1 MSRSQGRKASKRGPS
16 RVLMVI
22 GFFAVL
28 IAGGYVA
35 YSLFESDATVPGKQ
49 PEQTEGTSPS
59 GAASGG
65 NNTSADTGQS
75 DNDETGSEGDNQ
87 QTPAQ
92 LLEAGV
98 TDADIAKTY
107 DIVIAGGRVI
117 NPETKLDQEGLNIGI
132 SGGTIGVVTAK
143 PLQGKRVI
151 DAKGLVVSPG
161 FIDNL
166 SYDPNPLGVWQKIGD
181 GVTSNIAMH
190 GGTVYTKQMV
200 QLL

>member
-1 MSRSQGRKASKRGPS
+1 MSRSQGRKTSRRGPS

-59 GAASGG
+59 GAASGS

-75 DNDETGSEGDNQ
+75 DNDETGSEGDNP

-107 DIVIAGGRVI
+107 DIVIA
-117 NPETKLDQEGLNIGI
+117 EDGLLI
-132 SGGTIGVVTAK
+132 
-143 PLQGKRVI
+143 PRR
-151 DAKGLVVSPG
+151 
-161 FIDNL
+161 NL
-166 SYDPNPLGVWQKIGD
+166 IKKV
-181 GVTSNIAMH
+181 
-190 GGTVYTKQMV
+190 
-200 QLL
+200 

>member
-1 MSRSQGRKASKRGPS
+1 M
-16 RVLMVI
+16 
-22 GFFAVL
+22 
-28 IAGGYVA
+28 
-35 YSLFESDATVPGKQ
+35 
-49 PEQTEGTSPS
+49 
-59 GAASGG
+59 
-65 NNTSADTGQS
+65 
-75 DNDETGSEGDNQ
+75 
-87 QTPAQ
+87 
-92 LLEAGV
+92 EAGV

-190 GGTVYTKQMV
+190 GGTSTPSKWYSYYERNQTPVNFGASYFYTQARNQFK
-200 QLL
+200 LSRYAAATCK